1 MILQNVLV
9 EQKLEP
15 GKRVTVAMGTNRD
28 LTTGKPF
35 ISRITKYDF
44 VDTSLSITI
53 PMYDEFLHVLSN
65 LDNPHYDYSYFSK
78 HLYLVD
84 QQFNTSIIRTIFK

>member
-9 EQKLEP
+9 EQTLEP

-35 ISRITKYDF
+35 ISWVTKYDC
-44 VDTSLSITI
+44 VDTSLSIPF
-53 PMYDEFLHVLSN
+53 PMYEEFVHVLSN
-65 LDNPHYDYSYFSK
+65 LDNPHKGYSYF
-78 HLYLVD
+78 L
-84 QQFNTSIIRTIFK
+84 SIYIW